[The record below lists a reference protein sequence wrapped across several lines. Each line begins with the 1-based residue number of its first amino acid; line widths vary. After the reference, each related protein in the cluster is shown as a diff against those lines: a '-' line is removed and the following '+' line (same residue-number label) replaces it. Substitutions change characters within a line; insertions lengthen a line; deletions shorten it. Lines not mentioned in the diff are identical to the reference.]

1 MTGLHILAIIFWVVW
16 GVCSGTLYERNK
28 GSAMTSNALSFW
40 FWGSLLAALIFS
52 LIAASS
58 FR

>member
-28 GSAMTSNALSFW
+28 GASMTSNRLTLFFYVSLALALLFSF
-40 FWGSLLAALIFS
+40 
-52 LIAASS
+52 IAAIPS
-58 FR
+58 